1 MFDVSAGMALN
12 NGARVMSDVILDVMC
27 ETAKG
32 LGELELELGKDL
44 ALYGNALVHIKVKDD
59 GSLGIER
66 VPPDSQSKGI

>member
-32 LGELELELGKDL
+32 LGELELGKDL

-66 VPPDSQSKGI
+66 VPPDLQSKGI

>member
-1 MFDVSAGMALN
+1 
-12 NGARVMSDVILDVMC
+12 MSDVILGVMR

-44 ALYGNALVHIKVKDD
+44 ALYGNALIHLKVKDD

>member
-32 LGELELELGKDL
+32 LGELDFLDELDNMDTDYVVEKFDSDE
-44 ALYGNALVHIKVKDD
+44 DD
-59 GSLGIER
+59 GCEGGACKI
-66 VPPDSQSKGI
+66 